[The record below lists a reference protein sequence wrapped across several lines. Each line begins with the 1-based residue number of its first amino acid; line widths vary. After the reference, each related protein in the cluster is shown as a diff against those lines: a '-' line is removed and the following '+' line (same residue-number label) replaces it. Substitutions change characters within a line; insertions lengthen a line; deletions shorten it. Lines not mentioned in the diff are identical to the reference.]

1 MRNQKKAGVI
11 SALKAAVRAHRILT
25 VSTLLCVAASVVASL
40 IPPLL
45 LKNMINR
52 LTGGMPLLF
61 TAVLL
66 YFGSLVL
73 EGTLSSAQETL
84 LVLFGQKMT
93 HALRSEMSQKL
104 IALPASTLVGQNPG
118 EVAARF
124 SGDVDAVEALFTSGI
139 ISMVADA
146 CRIISIL
153 AVIAVENM
161 GLALVLLVI
170 LPLFAVFT
178 RFVQKRML
186 AAQLENRRAV
196 AAVSGQVP
204 ETLHNIRT
212 IHALGLES
220 YMEQRYDQRIGE
232 SYAAMEKTNFYDAI
246 YSPVVFLL
254 NAAVVGIVMLLSAS
268 GNADVLALF
277 GMSVGT
283 SVAIINYISRIFS
296 PIESLGMEI
305 QTIQSAMAG
314 VKRIDAFLNQP
325 ERAISQERKNT
336 ARGDVVLSHVTF
348 GYGEKP
354 VLSDFSMTVKEGEQ
368 VTLVGRTGAGK
379 STVFRLLL
387 GLYQPEEGDVTIGGV
402 NVSAITDHE
411 RRACIGCVEQHFSRV
426 PGTVLDQITLSDPT
440 ITEEM
445 AQNAA
450 KLAGMDDAI
459 RALPDGYNA
468 ICTDGMFSQ
477 GEWQL
482 LSIARAVA
490 ANPAVLLLDE
500 ITANLD
506 AETEARVLE
515 ALRRASEGRTVLSI
529 SHRIYENL
537 GGRTVEIK
545 PYNAYAAD
553 SAADCSVKAV

>member
-11 SALKAAVRAHRILT
+11 SALKAAVRSHRILT

-45 LKNMINR
+45 LKNMIDR

-124 SGDVDAVEALFTSGI
+124 SGDVDAVEVLFTSGI

-254 NAAVVGIVMLLSAS
+254 NAAAVGIVMLLSAS
-268 GNADVLALF
+268 GNADVLSLF

-314 VKRIDAFLNQP
+314 VKRIDTFLNQP

-387 GLYQPEEGDVTIGGV
+387 GLYQPEKGDITIGGV
-402 NVSAITDHE
+402 NVSAIPDHE
-411 RRACIGCVEQHFSRV
+411 RRACIGCVEQRFSRV

-459 RALPDGYNA
+459 RALPDGYNT
-468 ICTDGMFSQ
+468 ICIDGMFSQ

-482 LSIARAVA
+482 LSIARAAA

-537 GGRTVEIK
+537 GGRTVELK